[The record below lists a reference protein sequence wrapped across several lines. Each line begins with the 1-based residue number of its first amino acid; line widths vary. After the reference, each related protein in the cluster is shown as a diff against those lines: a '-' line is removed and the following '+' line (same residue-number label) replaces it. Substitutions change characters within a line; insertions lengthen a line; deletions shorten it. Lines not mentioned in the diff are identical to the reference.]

1 VTAVDGRFELQQAIV
16 ENQLVLYYQP
26 IVRVRDRI
34 TVGVE
39 ALVRWRHPTR
49 GVLPPSQFV
58 PALERAG
65 LARELTLWVLREA
78 ILQSAVWRRDG
89 EPLMVGVNLSSENLR
104 DAHFRRFL
112 DITLRAVG
120 SADLLVAELPAA
132 SLTSPEQLESL
143 SMMRDKG
150 IRVAIDDVVTPS
162 HLADVPADVV
172 KIGRGLI
179 GRLAFDEHALSDA
192 RAIVEAARTLGR
204 TVTAVGV
211 EDDLAWRRVMSL
223 GCDQAQGFVLAAPL
237 STADLDAWRRR
248 AT

>member
-1 VTAVDGRFELQQAIV
+1 MVDGRFELQQAIV

-49 GVLPPSQFV
+49 GVLPPSRFV

-104 DAHFRRFL
+104 DASIYVTAEGTDAEKTAALKALQHAAPYVRRQLSILLNLKYTPELHFVR
-112 DITLRAVG
+112 DTVEE
-120 SADLLVAELPAA
+120 SA
-132 SLTSPEQLESL
+132 S
-143 SMMRDKG
+143 R
-150 IRVAIDDVVTPS
+150 
-162 HLADVPADVV
+162 
-172 KIGRGLI
+172 
-179 GRLAFDEHALSDA
+179 
-192 RAIVEAARTLGR
+192 VEALLSGLGLEKQGR
-204 TVTAVGV
+204 QSPPEEAG
-211 EDDLAWRRVMSL
+211 EERRN
-223 GCDQAQGFVLAAPL
+223 DE
-237 STADLDAWRRR
+237 
-248 AT
+248 